1 MANVAAWSITFAW
14 SAKANVATRSIAI
27 AWAAAR
33 ITIAFDASCYTLGNT
48 DAIIAMTN

>member
-1 MANVAAWSITFAW
+1 MANVTAWSITFAW

-27 AWAAAR
+27 TWAAAR
-33 ITIAFDASCYTLGNT
+33 ITIAFDASCYALWNT